1 MRPGKAEAP
10 KGDHQTSS
18 NSSPEVEANK
28 KDAKSGGG
36 LFKPLV
42 ALGTLPGVFRR
53 FSQYRRLPQEGQ
65 GQPPKDKL
73 EHELGRL
80 TNKIVSCLCYS
91 YLRIYLLNMA
101 GSNDVDKKLGS

>member
-1 MRPGKAEAP
+1 MTPFIFHNRFDGKATSTRLVRPSKTEV
-10 KGDHQTSS
+10 SS
-18 NSSPEVEANK
+18 NGDTTTTNSASPEVDANK
-28 KDAKSGGG
+28 KDGKSGGG

-65 GQPPKDKL
+65 GAPPKDKL

-80 TNKIVSCLCYS
+80 TNKIVSF
-91 YLRIYLLNMA
+91 
-101 GSNDVDKKLGS
+101 